1 MADNTVILFPEE
13 EGSQSLASSL
23 DTKEQKAKEE
33 DAKEEET
40 LGKEAMEEE
49 TMEKPP
55 KYSLPKDK
63 DEPAVVRELMTN
75 APGPFKIPTFFSS
88 VTCLTALATRIRVYY
103 PYDGMNEHALLLQ
116 TIITGEQSSGK
127 SFARNNVENVIMA
140 PMKNRDDEQRRQ
152 EQAYRE
158 LKQTA
163 SKTEKLPDA
172 PHTVIRTCPISISIA
187 QLIKRADAPQRYFG
201 TPLTLWSFT
210 DELSAAVESNKRAF
224 SNIKTIARTS
234 YDLHSTYGVD
244 YLSDNSY
251 SATVDILQ
259 CSLYLSTPSALD
271 AYADKAFI
279 EGGGVTRTIL
289 VELSD
294 GLGEEAPIFKML
306 TSKQKSTIA
315 RILEQMDADVYN
327 ESDGSIQPEMY
338 IDMSWIFATVREWC
352 EEQNRLILRS
362 GSRAH
367 NTFFKRSSVSAF
379 RIATLCAYLYGLEC
393 GSQKLST
400 KYRKRVRQIYLFCA
414 QYILDS
420 MLRKWGKRYEEL
432 TQQRIQ
438 GDSQVRV
445 PVFDQ
450 LSKTFTRDQL
460 DEIIKRNEVSTPT
473 RIFLSKWKA
482 KGWIRETQKHV
493 YQKMS

>member
-1 MADNTVILFPEE
+1 MSTTTLFPEE
-13 EGSQSLASSL
+13 EGSESLLSSPP
-23 DTKEQKAKEE
+23 AP
-33 DAKEEET
+33 EEE
-40 LGKEAMEEE
+40 ADE
-49 TMEKPP
+49 TPP
-55 KYSLPKDK
+55 KYQLPRDK
-63 DEPAVVRELMTN
+63 DEPAVIRELMQN
-75 APGPFKIPTFFSS
+75 APASFKVPTFFAAA
-88 VTCLTALATRIRVYY
+88 TCLAGVATRVRAYY

-127 SFARNNVENVIMA
+127 SFARNNVEKVIMA
-140 PMKNRDDEQRRQ
+140 GLKRRDDEQRRQ

-163 SKTEKLPDA
+163 SKTERLPE
-172 PHTVIRTCPISISIA
+172 PPRTVIRTCPISISIA

-244 YLSDNSY
+244 YLSDNAY

-271 AYADKAFI
+271 SYADKAFI

-289 VELSD
+289 VQLD
-294 GLGEEAPIFKML
+294 DALGEAAPIFKIL
-306 TSKQKSTIA
+306 TEQQQTLIDD
-315 RILEQMDADVYN
+315 ILERMDKDVYN
-327 ESDGSIQPEMY
+327 EEEASIQPEMF
-338 IDMSWIFATVREWC
+338 IDMQWLFPTIRSWC
-352 EEQNRLILRS
+352 DEQNRLILRS

-379 RIATLCAYLYGLEC
+379 RIATLCSYLYQLEH
-393 GSQKLST
+393 GTLEHGTLKLST
-400 KYRKRVRQIYLFCA
+400 KERKRVKQIYLYCA

-432 TQQRIQ
+432 TTQRIQ
-438 GDSQVRV
+438 GESQVRV

-450 LSKTFTRDQL
+450 LASPFTRDTL
-460 DEIIKRNEVSTPT
+460 DELVKRLEVGTPT
-473 RIFLSKWKA
+473 RVFLSKWKA
-482 KGWIRETQKHV
+482 KGWIKEIQKNV
-493 YQKMS
+493 YQKLC

>member
-1 MADNTVILFPEE
+1 M
-13 EGSQSLASSL
+13 
-23 DTKEQKAKEE
+23 
-33 DAKEEET
+33 
-40 LGKEAMEEE
+40 
-49 TMEKPP
+49 
-55 KYSLPKDK
+55 
-63 DEPAVVRELMTN
+63 
-75 APGPFKIPTFFSS
+75 
-88 VTCLTALATRIRVYY
+88 
-103 PYDGMNEHALLLQ
+103 
-116 TIITGEQSSGK
+116 
-127 SFARNNVENVIMA
+127 
-140 PMKNRDDEQRRQ
+140 
-152 EQAYRE
+152 
-158 LKQTA
+158 
-163 SKTEKLPDA
+163 
-172 PHTVIRTCPISISIA
+172 
-187 QLIKRADAPQRYFG
+187 
-201 TPLTLWSFT
+201 TLWSFT

-338 IDMSWIFATVREWC
+338 IDMSWMFATVREWC

-400 KYRKRVRQIYLFCA
+400 KYRKRVRQIYLFSA